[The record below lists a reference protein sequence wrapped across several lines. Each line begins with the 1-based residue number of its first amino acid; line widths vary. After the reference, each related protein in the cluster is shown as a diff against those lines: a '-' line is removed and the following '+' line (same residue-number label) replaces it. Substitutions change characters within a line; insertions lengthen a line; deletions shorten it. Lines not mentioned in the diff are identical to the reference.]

1 MSGKFYLEIDA
12 VDWSAKISTA
22 INVCCLKE
30 LKFLGKL
37 EKMLNSKVYISQAI
51 RSRLTDVCL
60 WFIDTMDLLALHPWV
75 RRPQRDCR
83 IRGGATGHPAD
94 WW

>member
-1 MSGKFYLEIDA
+1 MSGNFYLEIDA

-30 LKFLGKL
+30 LKVFLAKL

-51 RSRLTDVCL
+51 RSRLTAVC
-60 WFIDTMDLLALHPWV
+60 
-75 RRPQRDCR
+75 
-83 IRGGATGHPAD
+83 
-94 WW
+94 